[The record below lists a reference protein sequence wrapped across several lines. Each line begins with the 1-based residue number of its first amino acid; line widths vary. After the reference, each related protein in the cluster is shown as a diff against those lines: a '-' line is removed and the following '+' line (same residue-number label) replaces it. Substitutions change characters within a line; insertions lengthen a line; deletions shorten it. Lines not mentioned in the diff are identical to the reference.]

1 MFFEILFGNCQT
13 GFLFL
18 YIFKLYMK
26 DLVQYIKESLLL
38 ERIKPLPNSVNGL
51 IVFDIDDTL
60 LKVDTDILK
69 VYKRVP
75 GKPEQTLTT
84 EEFAKDPDASDLNK
98 KNMFDFRDFQDPIK
112 VYQSIISGTP
122 LIKNLRIM
130 DDYIEA
136 GYDFCFLTA
145 RGCEDTIK
153 TALDEFLRVR
163 NRDNNTLR
171 KLGDTFKKTLSHAIN
186 DMTKNYPGRSDA
198 EKKSNVLKYLCKKY
212 DRVVFVDDD
221 KKNVRAARGLDIK
234 NLKVI
239 KAWED

>member
-1 MFFEILFGNCQT
+1 
-13 GFLFL
+13 
-18 YIFKLYMK
+18 MK
-26 DLVQYIKESLLL
+26 SLIQYIKESLLL
-38 ERIKPLPNSVNGL
+38 ERIKQLPASIKGL

-69 VYKRVP
+69 IYKNVP
-75 GKPEQTLTT
+75 GKPEQALTT
-84 EEFAKDPDASDLNK
+84 EEFAKDPDAADPNK
-98 KNMFDFRDFQDPIK
+98 KSLFDFRDFQDPIK

-145 RGCEDTIK
+145 RGCEETIK

-163 NRDNNTLR
+163 NRDDNTLR

-221 KKNVRAARGLDIK
+221 TKNVNSAR
-234 NLKVI
+234 NLRIPNLRVI

>member
-1 MFFEILFGNCQT
+1 
-13 GFLFL
+13 
-18 YIFKLYMK
+18 MK
-26 DLVQYIKESLLL
+26 SLIQYIKESLLL
-38 ERIKPLPNSVNGL
+38 ERVKQLPASIKGL

-60 LKVDTDILK
+60 LKVDTDVLK
-69 VYKRVP
+69 IYKNVP
-75 GKPEQTLTT
+75 GKPEQALTT
-84 EEFAKDPDASDLNK
+84 EEFAKDPDAADPNK
-98 KNMFDFRDFQDPIK
+98 KSLFDFRDFQDPVK

-145 RGCEDTIK
+145 RGCEETIK

-221 KKNVRAARGLDIK
+221 TKNVNSAR
-234 NLKVI
+234 NLRIPNLRVI

>member
-1 MFFEILFGNCQT
+1 
-13 GFLFL
+13 
-18 YIFKLYMK
+18 MK
-26 DLVQYIKESLLL
+26 SLVQYII
-38 ERIKPLPNSVNGL
+38 ERIKPLPNSVKGL

-60 LKVDTDILK
+60 LKVDTDVLK
-69 VYKRVP
+69 IYKNVP
-75 GKPEQTLTT
+75 GKPEQALTT
-84 EEFAKDPDASDLNK
+84 EEFAKDPDAADLNK
-98 KNMFDFRDFQDPIK
+98 KSLFDFRDFQDPIK

-145 RGCEDTIK
+145 RGCEETIK

-221 KKNVRAARGLDIK
+221 TKNVNSAR
-234 NLKVI
+234 NLRIPNLRVI
-239 KAWED
+239 KAWEN

>member
-1 MFFEILFGNCQT
+1 MK
-13 GFLFL
+13 
-18 YIFKLYMK
+18 YVK
-26 DLVQYIKESLLL
+26 DLVKYIKESLLL
-38 ERIKPLPNSVNGL
+38 ERIKQLPASINGL

-60 LKVDTDILK
+60 LKVDTDVLK
-69 VYKRVP
+69 IYKNVP
-75 GKPEQTLTT
+75 GKPEQALTT
-84 EEFAKDPDASDLNK
+84 EEFAKDPDAADPNK
-98 KNMFDFRDFQDPIK
+98 KSLFDFRDFQDPIK

-145 RGCEDTIK
+145 RGCEETIK

-221 KKNVRAARGLDIK
+221 TKNVNSAR
-234 NLKVI
+234 NLRIPNLRVI

>member
-1 MFFEILFGNCQT
+1 
-13 GFLFL
+13 
-18 YIFKLYMK
+18 MK
-26 DLVQYIKESLLL
+26 NLVQYIKESLLL
-38 ERIKPLPNSVNGL
+38 ERIKQLPASVKGL

-60 LKVDTDILK
+60 LKVDTDVLK
-69 VYKRVP
+69 IYKNVP
-75 GKPEQTLTT
+75 GKPEQALTT
-84 EEFAKDPDASDLNK
+84 EEFAKDPDAADPNK
-98 KNMFDFRDFQDPIK
+98 KSLFDFRDFQDPIK

-145 RGCEDTIK
+145 RGCEETIK

-221 KKNVRAARGLDIK
+221 TKNVNSAR
-234 NLKVI
+234 NLRIPNLRVI
-239 KAWED
+239 KAWEN

>member
-1 MFFEILFGNCQT
+1 
-13 GFLFL
+13 
-18 YIFKLYMK
+18 MK
-26 DLVQYIKESLLL
+26 SLIQYIKESLLL
-38 ERIKPLPNSVNGL
+38 ERVKQLPASVKGL

-75 GKPEQTLTT
+75 GKPEQALTT
-84 EEFAKDPDASDLNK
+84 EEFAKDPDAADPNK
-98 KNMFDFRDFQDPIK
+98 KSLFDFRDFQDPVK

-145 RGCEDTIK
+145 RGCEETIK

-221 KKNVRAARGLDIK
+221 TKNVNSAR
-234 NLKVI
+234 NLRIPNLRVI

>member
-1 MFFEILFGNCQT
+1 
-13 GFLFL
+13 
-18 YIFKLYMK
+18 MK
-26 DLVQYIKESLLL
+26 SLIQYIKESLLL
-38 ERIKPLPNSVNGL
+38 ERIKQLPASIKGL

-60 LKVDTDILK
+60 LKVDTDVLK
-69 VYKRVP
+69 IYKNVP
-75 GKPEQTLTT
+75 GKPEQALTT
-84 EEFAKDPDASDLNK
+84 EEFAKDPDAADPNK
-98 KNMFDFRDFQDPIK
+98 KSLFDFRDFQDPVK

-145 RGCEDTIK
+145 RGCEETIK

-221 KKNVRAARGLDIK
+221 TKNVNSAR
-234 NLKVI
+234 NLRIPNLRVI